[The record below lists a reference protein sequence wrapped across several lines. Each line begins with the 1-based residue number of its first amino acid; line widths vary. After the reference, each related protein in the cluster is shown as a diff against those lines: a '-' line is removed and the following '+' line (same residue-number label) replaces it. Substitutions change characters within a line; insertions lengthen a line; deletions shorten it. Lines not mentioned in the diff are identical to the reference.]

1 MSLCEEHRP
10 EEMIIICG
18 AFTSGRAQFSA
29 LGVEPLGKTSRR
41 LSHLCDVLQEM
52 EWKIGDPEAW
62 HSRDPRQPGSRT
74 CAPILSESP
83 ALIH

>member
-1 MSLCEEHRP
+1 MSLFEEHRP

-18 AFTSGRAQFSA
+18 AFTTGRAQFFKHSA
-29 LGVEPLGKTSRR
+29 WILSVKPHDGSATSVTSFRK
-41 LSHLCDVLQEM
+41 
-52 EWKIGDPEAW
+52 WKIGDPEAW

-83 ALIH
+83 ALIR